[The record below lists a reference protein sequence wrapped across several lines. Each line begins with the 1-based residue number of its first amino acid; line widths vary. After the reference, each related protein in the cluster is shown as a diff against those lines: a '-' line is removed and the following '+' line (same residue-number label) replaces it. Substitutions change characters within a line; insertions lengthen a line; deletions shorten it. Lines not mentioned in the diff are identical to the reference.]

1 MKKGASFFRLLYASV
16 AIMLLAQSVF
26 AQVVQSVGDNGSVDW
41 TQRKIRAVGI
51 AGPNPDLPPGAQ
63 RASALEAAKQIALR
77 NLIQTVKGM
86 TIDSETLVNNAM
98 LVSDEVRSRVSGFVQ
113 GFTIVD
119 TRYMSDMSVEVEV
132 EIPIAGISNAVLPPG
147 TVLPSQGNPQV
158 GYQPVG
164 GQGAPSV
171 PAGVITGLV
180 INAAGLGVVPAM
192 APKIVDEDGNEVYG
206 SKIVDREW
214 AVQQGMVGYSKDLAE
229 ARTNKRVAPNAM
241 VINAVKAVGSNKSD
255 LVISNADA
263 AALKKAIA
271 DQSFLTQCKV
281 MFVVN

>member
-1 MKKGASFFRLLYASV
+1 MKSTAVLRLLGLLIVTFMLTQS
-16 AIMLLAQSVF
+16 AI
-26 AQVVQSVGDNGSVDW
+26 AQVVQTVGDNGAVDW
-41 TQRKIRAVGI
+41 TQRKIRATGI
-51 AGPNPDLPPGAQ
+51 AGPNPNLPPGAQ

-77 NLIQTVKGM
+77 NLIQTVRGM
-86 TIDSETLVNNAM
+86 TIDSETLVSNSM
-98 LVSDEVRSRVSGFVQ
+98 LASDEIRSRVSGFVQ

-132 EIPIAGISNAVLPPG
+132 EIPIAGISDVVLPPG
-147 TVLPSQGNPQV
+147 KVLQQALGNPQA
-158 GYQPVG
+158 GYAPVG

-180 INAAGLGVVPAM
+180 VNAKGLGIVPAM
-192 APKIVDEDGNEVYG
+192 APKILDEDGNEVYG
-206 SKIVDREW
+206 SKIVDRDW

-241 VINAVKAVGSNKSD
+241 VINAVKAVGNNKAD

-271 DQSFLTQCKV
+271 DQSFLSQCKV
-281 MFVVN
+281 VFVVN

>member
-1 MKKGASFFRLLYASV
+1 MTKSTALIRLFGALVV
-16 AIMLLAQSVF
+16 ALMLTQNVF
-26 AQVVQSVGDNGSVDW
+26 AQVVQQVGDNGAVDW
-41 TQRKIRAVGI
+41 TQRKIRATGI

-63 RASALEAAKQIALR
+63 RAGALEAAKQIALR
-77 NLIQTVKGM
+77 NLIQTVKG
-86 TIDSETLVNNAM
+86 TTVDSETLVNNAM
-98 LVSDEVRSRVSGFVQ
+98 LVSDEIRSRVSGFVQ

-132 EIPIAGISNAVLPPG
+132 EIPLAGISNVVLPPG
-147 TVLPSQGNPQV
+147 SVFQNLGNPQA
-158 GYQPVG
+158 GYAPVG

-180 INAAGLGVVPAM
+180 VNAKGLGVVPAM
-192 APKIVDEDGNEVYG
+192 APKILDEDGNEVYG

-214 AVQQGMVGYSKDLAE
+214 AVQQGMVGYSKDIAE

-241 VINAVKAVGSNKSD
+241 VVNAIKAVGNNKAD

-271 DQSFLTQCKV
+271 DQSFMTQCKV
-281 MFVVN
+281 VFVVN

>member
-1 MKKGASFFRLLYASV
+1 MKSTAVLRLLGLIV
-16 AIMLLAQSVF
+16 AAFMLAQSAT
-26 AQVVQSVGDNGSVDW
+26 AQVVQNLGDNGAVDW
-41 TQRKIRAVGI
+41 TQRKIRATGI
-51 AGPNPDLPPGAQ
+51 AAPNPNLPPGAQ

-77 NLIQTVKGM
+77 NLIQTVRGM
-86 TIDSETLVNNAM
+86 TIDSETMVSNSMIA
-98 LVSDEVRSRVSGFVQ
+98 SDEVRSRVSGFVQ

-132 EIPIAGISNAVLPPG
+132 EIPIAGISDVVLPPG
-147 TVLPSQGNPQV
+147 KVLQQSLGNPQA
-158 GYQPVG
+158 GYAPVG

-171 PAGVITGLV
+171 PPGVITGLV

-192 APKIVDEDGNEVYG
+192 APKIFDEDGNEIYG
-206 SKIVDREW
+206 SKIVDRDW

-241 VINAVKAVGSNKSD
+241 VVNAVKAAGSNKAD
-255 LVISNADA
+255 LVIANADA
-263 AALKKAIA
+263 AALKKAVA

-281 MFVVN
+281 VFVVN

>member
-1 MKKGASFFRLLYASV
+1 MKSTAMLRLLGLV
-16 AIMLLAQSVF
+16 LVTFMLAQSAV
-26 AQVVQSVGDNGSVDW
+26 AQVVQNLGDNGAVDW
-41 TQRKIRAVGI
+41 TQRKIRATGI
-51 AGPNPDLPPGAQ
+51 AGPNPNLPPGAQ

-77 NLIQTVKGM
+77 NLIQTVRGM
-86 TIDSETLVNNAM
+86 TIDSETLVSNSM
-98 LVSDEVRSRVSGFVQ
+98 LASDEIRSRVSGFVQ

-132 EIPIAGISNAVLPPG
+132 EIPIAGISDVVLPPG
-147 TVLPSQGNPQV
+147 KVLQQSLGNPQA
-158 GYQPVG
+158 GYAPVG
-164 GQGAPSV
+164 GQSAPSV

-192 APKIVDEDGNEVYG
+192 APRIFDEDGNEVYG
-206 SKIVDREW
+206 SKIVDRDW
-214 AVQQGMVGYSKDLAE
+214 AVQQGMVGYSKDLTE

-241 VINAVKAVGSNKSD
+241 VVNAVKAAGSNKAD

-263 AALKKAIA
+263 VALKKAMA

-281 MFVVN
+281 VFVVN